1 MKNYIKP
8 SYELEEIEAT
18 DVVLTSIGIEY
29 IGEGTLGGVTGPKG
43 QVAMS
48 FNDLLKSIYE

>member
-1 MKNYIKP
+1 MKSYIKP
-8 SYELEEIEAT
+8 SYEIENIEAQ

-29 IGEGTLGGVTGPKG
+29 IGEGTLGGITGSKG

>member
-18 DVVLTSIGIEY
+18 DIVLTSIGIEY

>member
-29 IGEGTLGGVTGPKG
+29 IGEGTMGSVTGAKG

-48 FNDLLKSIYE
+48 FNDLMKSIYE

>member
-1 MKNYIKP
+1 MKSYIKP
-8 SYELEEIEAT
+8 SYEIENIEAQ

-29 IGEGTLGGVTGPKG
+29 IGEGTLGGITGAKG